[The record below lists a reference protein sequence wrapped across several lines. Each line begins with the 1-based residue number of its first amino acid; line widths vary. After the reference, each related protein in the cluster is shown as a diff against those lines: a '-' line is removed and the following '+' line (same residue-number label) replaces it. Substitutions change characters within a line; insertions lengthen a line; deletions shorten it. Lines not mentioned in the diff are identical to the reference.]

1 MSSLLQ
7 QVLKIQSPRILVI
20 GDFMLDEIV
29 SGDAERLSP
38 DAPVPV
44 LEVRSVQSRAG
55 GAGNVARCLVAM
67 GATVEC
73 LGVIG
78 NDAEGNVLSQLLQ
91 SEGIGVEHLLVAED
105 RPTTVKRSIVGLAQ
119 HRHPQKMFR
128 IDHESRKSLL
138 PEQYDALIESLNASL
153 QQCDIVCMEDYG
165 KGVLNSAM
173 CKRVIEHCKDV
184 GIEVLVDPAGIEDYS
199 KYTGATA
206 ITPNRT
212 EAEKATGTRLSDADP
227 VEGAIGLAEQLC
239 ESLQL
244 HVAIL
249 TLDKHGAVLQE
260 KGKDAVH
267 VKTRARSVYD
277 VTGAGDIVLA
287 AIAVG
292 RGGGLSWNECVEF
305 ANVAAGL
312 EVEVF
317 GATPIPMPQ
326 IHKELLSMQTGLG
339 SKIRCATDL
348 KIELAAA
355 KEIGHTV
362 VLTNGC
368 FDVIHAGHVSYLREA
383 AKLGDVLV
391 VGVNVDAQVKEQK
404 GEGRPMYAL
413 EERMAILAELQCV
426 TFVVSFEEPTAQE
439 LIRCVHPDLYV
450 KGGDYSPDEINEYA
464 LLQELGV
471 ELQVLSERPGRS
483 STKVI
488 KEMKEAT

>member
-1 MSSLLQ
+1 M
-7 QVLKIQSPRILVI
+7 
-20 GDFMLDEIV
+20 
-29 SGDAERLSP
+29 
-38 DAPVPV
+38 
-44 LEVRSVQSRAG
+44 
-55 GAGNVARCLVAM
+55 
-67 GATVEC
+67 
-73 LGVIG
+73 
-78 NDAEGNVLSQLLQ
+78 
-91 SEGIGVEHLLVAED
+91 
-105 RPTTVKRSIVGLAQ
+105 
-119 HRHPQKMFR
+119 
-128 IDHESRKSLL
+128 
-138 PEQYDALIESLNASL
+138 
-153 QQCDIVCMEDYG
+153 
-165 KGVLNSAM
+165 
-173 CKRVIEHCKDV
+173 
-184 GIEVLVDPAGIEDYS
+184 LVDPAGIEDYY

-227 VEGAIGLAEQLC
+227 VEGASGLAEQLC

-260 KGKDAVH
+260 KGKAAVH

-413 EERMAILAELQCV
+413 EERMEILAELQCV

-488 KEMKEAT
+488 KELKEAT